1 MNKKSPGRGK
11 KADIAPG
18 ATMEEEPKVTQKLC
32 ELDGVE
38 EFNCVDCPE
47 FDGCQMILYDSY
59 DEADEDD
66 DYNESGLSII

>member
-1 MNKKSPGRGK
+1 MNKRSPGRGK
-11 KADIAPG
+11 KADIPQGMVA
-18 ATMEEEPKVTQKLC
+18 EEEVKVSQKLC

-59 DEADEDD
+59 DESDNDDEG
-66 DYNESGLSII
+66 NESGLSII